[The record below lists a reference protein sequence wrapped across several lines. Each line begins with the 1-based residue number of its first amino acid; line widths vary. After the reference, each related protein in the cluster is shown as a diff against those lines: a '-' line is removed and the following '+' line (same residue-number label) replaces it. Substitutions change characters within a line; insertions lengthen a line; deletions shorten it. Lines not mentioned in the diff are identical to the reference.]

1 MADEHILITLI
12 CTELRKSWSGLLSVV
27 EREGSLRVSK
37 AILLHGE
44 WFLFKDSHEEVS
56 DWREDEEG

>member
-1 MADEHILITLI
+1 MYRAKE
-12 CTELRKSWSGLLSVV
+12 SWSGLLSVV

-37 AILLHGE
+37 TILMHGE
-44 WFLFKDSHEEVS
+44 WFLFKDSHEEMS